1 MQHGVHSLFIT
12 LLAAASWEAALV
24 GQALSFSER
33 FGFSPYLLLIPL
45 VAGVYSVVRFTLAGV
60 ETSRWPVSTGKEA
73 MIGEVGVVR
82 RRVSSNSD
90 GMVFVHGELW
100 KAYQEDPEAGSLERG
115 AEVEVVGFRG
125 VAVVVRAV
133 RGGN

>member
-1 MQHGVHSLFIT
+1 M
-12 LLAAASWEAALV
+12 
-24 GQALSFSER
+24 
-33 FGFSPYLLLIPL
+33 
-45 VAGVYSVVRFTLAGV
+45 VRH
-60 ETSRWPVSTGKEA
+60 
-73 MIGEVGVVR
+73 
-82 RRVSSNSD
+82 RVSSRSD

-100 KAYQEDPEAGSLERG
+100 KAYQEDPEAGSLDRG

>member
-1 MQHGVHSLFIT
+1 MQYGVHSLFIT
-12 LLAAASWEAALV
+12 LLAAASWRPALV

-82 RRVSSNSD
+82 HRVSSRSD

-115 AEVEVVGFRG
+115 AEVEVVGFRDA
-125 VAVVVRAV
+125 AVVVRAV